1 MTGESQ
7 NARRPYDMVLSP
19 LAFCHPYS
27 FLHVLRTIAVSVRI
41 RSALMMMSSKA
52 LSPIYTSSTA
62 SSYTYNPSTDSP
74 PSTSQIQSF
83 HASLPDFSS
92 TPLTPLPSLAK
103 DLGLGRVYVK
113 NESSRL
119 GLPAFKILGASWGT
133 FSALC
138 SLYNLSLTSSIED
151 VGQVAREKGV
161 VLFAATDGNHGR
173 AVARM
178 AKILGVK
185 ARIFVPYFTD
195 RGTRERIGSEGAE
208 VVGVEGDYD
217 AAVAE
222 TARVCEEL
230 TRSGKEE
237 GLGVHIQDNA
247 FEGYEVI
254 PEYIVEGYST
264 MLMEVEEQLAKE
276 GLKADAIVTPIGVGS
291 LGTAVVRFAKSNGR
305 GVKVVAVEPEAA
317 ACLNA
322 NLREGRH
329 FTIQTG
335 KTIMD
340 GMCCGTV
347 SPTAWPI
354 LKEGVDVSVTV
365 GERECHD
372 AVQWLQKNDVDAG
385 PCGAG
390 ALAGFK
396 RALEEKSAELG
407 LRQDSVVV
415 LLCTEGR
422 RDYEVPN

>member
-1 MTGESQ
+1 MPST
-7 NARRPYDMVLSP
+7 
-19 LAFCHPYS
+19 
-27 FLHVLRTIAVSVRI
+27 T
-41 RSALMMMSSKA
+41 

-62 SSYTYNPSTDSP
+62 SSYTYTPSTDSP
-74 PSTSQIQSF
+74 PSTIQIQSF
-83 HASLPDFSS
+83 HASLPHFSV
-92 TPLTPLPSLAK
+92 TPLIPLASLAK

-133 FSALC
+133 FRALC
-138 SLYNLSLTSSIED
+138 SLFDLALTSSIED
-151 VGQVAREKGV
+151 VGAVARERGV

-178 AKILGVK
+178 AKILGVHAK
-185 ARIFVPYFTD
+185 IMVPFFTD
-195 RGTRERIGSEGAE
+195 KATRERIDSEGAD

-222 TARVCEEL
+222 TARVCKEMNPQ
-230 TRSGKEE
+230 GKD
-237 GLGVHIQDNA
+237 GPGVHIQDNA
-247 FEGYEVI
+247 FEGYEEI

-264 MLMEVEEQLAKE
+264 MLMEIEQQLGKDE
-276 GLKADAIVTPIGVGS
+276 SKADVIVTPIGVGS
-291 LGTAVVRFAKSNGR
+291 LGTAVVRFAKSNAR
-305 GVKVVAVEPEAA
+305 GVKVIAVEPEAA

-322 NLREGRH
+322 NLREGKH
-329 FTIQTG
+329 FAIQTG

-365 GERECHD
+365 GERECHE
-372 AVQWLQKNDVDAG
+372 AAQWLQGYDVNAG

-390 ALAGFK
+390 TLVGL
-396 RALEEKSAELG
+396 RRVLEEKKEELG
-407 LRQDSVVV
+407 LGEESVIV

-422 RDYEVPN
+422 RDYEVPS